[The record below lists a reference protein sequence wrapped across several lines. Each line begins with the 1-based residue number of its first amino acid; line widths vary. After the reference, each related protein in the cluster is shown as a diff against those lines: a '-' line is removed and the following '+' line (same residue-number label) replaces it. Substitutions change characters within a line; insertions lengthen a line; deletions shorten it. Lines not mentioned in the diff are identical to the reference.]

1 MEEFT
6 MAQQSKRDYLRSI
19 YGRYASAARKEM
31 AAILAE
37 FCRVCGYHRKYA
49 IWLLNRPLPEKARPR
64 ERALLKPSQLVGS
77 PASHGQ
83 EPRRIAQP
91 SASPWRGW
99 TFSKKLKQE
108 QQQRSRRIGQPF
120 G

>member
-19 YGRYASAARKEM
+19 YGRYASAARKER
-31 AAILAE
+31 AAIFAE
-37 FCRVCGYHRKYA
+37 FCRVCGYHRKSA

-64 ERALLKPSQLVGS
+64 APLKASPLVGS

-108 QQQRSRRIGQPF
+108 
-120 G
+120 